1 MIALL
6 LAALLAATGI
16 PRIESPTLT
25 ALAEVRAQEVS
36 VVWGHRYLSELNNGQ
51 WSGWGEN
58 IASCT
63 NCTESEVVSFAVNGW
78 NNSPTH
84 HAIMFSTYYTH
95 IGCGNYYNGAD
106 KWYTVCIW
114 AKTSTSLPPPPAQ
127 PPSGNHPPIA
137 DQIPD
142 TSVPEPK
149 ELVDAFSPRIKPR
162 NDLEEYQDRVEG
174 RKAKG
179 SGDCDSP

>member
-58 IASCT
+58 IASC
-63 NCTESEVVSFAVNGW
+63 NGCNESEVISFAVNGW
-78 NNSPTH
+78 SNSPTH
-84 HAIMFSTYYTH
+84 HAIMFSPSYTH
-95 IGCGNYYNGAD
+95 IGCGIYYNG

-114 AKTSTSLPPPPAQ
+114 ATAVSSQPGNPPN
-127 PPSGNHPPIA
+127 SGPPIIGE
-137 DQIPD
+137 IPD

-149 ELVDAFSPRIKPR
+149 RLGDAFSPRIKQR
-162 NDLEEYQDRVEG
+162 SDLEEYQDRVEG

-179 SGDCDSP
+179 SSDCDSP